1 MRGAEV
7 AGGLGGPAGV
17 GGHGR
22 PRRASR
28 WRRSSPC
35 WAAGAGRA
43 TAARLRQRLLAP
55 RGGLAAARR
64 GVPLDL

>member
-43 TAARLRQRLLAP
+43 TAAR
-55 RGGLAAARR
+55 
-64 GVPLDL
+64 